1 MIDNRGNVKIID
13 FGYSKNFN
21 EFEMSTA
28 IGSPLYMAPEVFWG
42 SYDSLCDVWSLG
54 IIMYLNFTGGESPY
68 ILSE

>member
-28 IGSPLYMAPEVFWG
+28 IGSPLYMAPEVF
-42 SYDSLCDVWSLG
+42 
-54 IIMYLNFTGGESPY
+54 
-68 ILSE
+68 